1 MQSVFD
7 AYALYLQPGRH
18 TVGTNMVQSEAPAEL
33 TQVGKYVL
41 LVYEVRTV
49 PTYVSTYLLTT

>member
-1 MQSVFD
+1 MKGYSVGETQSVQWIILVQSVFD

-33 TQVGKYVL
+33 TQVG
-41 LVYEVRTV
+41 
-49 PTYVSTYLLTT
+49 TYF